1 MKITTTDTH
10 LAAIYYDVLLE
21 HARTKPG
28 ESIRYREVIEHARLL
43 HPNDDIAAA
52 AIPLSIGRRLELIV
66 EFVRQNQ
73 LPPLTCIVVNETG
86 KPGESFKVVGES
98 WEADMK
104 AVAEHDWAEWKG
116 KWDFYIQS
124 TNKAA
129 IKLTRR
135 KESVALE
142 MVHDEYRAGK
152 IPKLSDA
159 KKAQLVTLLIEG
171 LSVDDA
177 VQEIS
182 NAV

>member
-21 HARTKPG
+21 HARIKPITA
-28 ESIRYREVIEHARLL
+28 IRYKQVIKRARLL
-43 HPNDDIAAA
+43 HPNDDIVAS
-52 AIPLSIGRRLELIV
+52 AIPVSIGRRLDLIV
-66 EFVRQNQ
+66 EFVRLNQ

-86 KPGESFKVVGES
+86 KPGDNFKIVGES
-98 WEADMK
+98 WEADMH
-104 AVAEHDWAEWKG
+104 AVAEHDWAVWKG
-116 KWDFYIQS
+116 KWDFYMQA
-124 TNKAA
+124 TNKGA

-135 KESVALE
+135 KEKIALE

-159 KKAQLVTLLIEG
+159 KKVQLVTLLMDG
-171 LSVDDA
+171 LSMDDA

-182 NAV
+182 SVV